1 MDNKQLI
8 LMLNRDLTDEHAAIL
23 RYIVHGYQEGED
35 TPTGASLLSR
45 AREEM
50 WHMHWLGMIIGQLGG
65 EPDMKPAPYPFDPA
79 NRSTMFK
86 SYIDYEKKLIPH
98 YKEEAGMVK
107 DPHIRRVL
115 EREAWESDVHAG
127 KFLKILKKLTPE
139 EASGKP
145 GGEKKLPPEF
155 ISCLQEI
162 IKSKYTQMLQS
173 IRNAWVFQ
181 KDAKQ
186 GWQIM
191 DFSMTKMKQLAH
203 VAEEVAANGIN
214 PMFKADILDSRASLA
229 EALKNAV
236 HDLQKTRMDHIALR
250 AGDEI
255 KKHAGLAVNIGLT
268 VNQEEYE
275 EAEIKEWLLSLKAK

>member
-1 MDNKQLI
+1 MDNKELI
-8 LMLNRDLTDEHAAIL
+8 RMLNRDLADEHAAVL
-23 RYIVHGYQEGED
+23 RYIVHGHQEGED

-86 SYIDYEKKLIPH
+86 SYIDYENKLIPH
-98 YKEEAGMVK
+98 YKEEAGRVD
-107 DPHIRRVL
+107 DPHIKRVL
-115 EREAWESDVHAG
+115 EREAWESKVHAG
-127 KFLKILKKLTPE
+127 KFNKILNKLTPD

-145 GGEKKLPPEF
+145 GAGNKLPPEF
-155 ISCLQEI
+155 ISRLQEI
-162 IKSKYTQMLQS
+162 IKNKYTQMLQG

-181 KDAKQ
+181 KNAKT

-214 PMFKADILDSRASLA
+214 PMFKTDKLDLGASLA
-229 EALKNAV
+229 EALKNAAA
-236 HDLQKTRMDHIALR
+236 DLEKTRVDHIALQI
-250 AGDEI
+250 GDEI
-255 KKHAGLAVNIGLT
+255 KKHAGLAINIELT

-275 EAEIKEWLLSLKAK
+275 EAEIKEWIEALKSR

>member
-1 MDNKQLI
+1 
-8 LMLNRDLTDEHAAIL
+8 MLNRDLADEHAAIL

-35 TPTGASLLSR
+35 TPIGASLLSR

-79 NRSTMFK
+79 NRSTMFQ
-86 SYIDYEKKLIPH
+86 SYVDYEKNLIPH
-98 YKEEAGMVK
+98 YREEAGRVK

-115 EREAWESDVHAG
+115 EREAWESEVHAG
-127 KFLKILKKLTPE
+127 KFSKILRKLTPG

-145 GGEKKLPPEF
+145 GAEQKLPPEF
-155 ISCLQEI
+155 LSSLQEI

-181 KDAKQ
+181 KEAKT
-186 GWQIM
+186 GWQVM

-214 PMFKADILDSRASLA
+214 PMFKTDKLDLNASLA
-229 EALKNAV
+229 EALKKAAE
-236 HDLQKTRMDHIALR
+236 DLHKTRMDHISLQ
-250 AGDEI
+250 AGSEI
-255 KKHAGLAVNIGLT
+255 KKHAGLALNIELT
-268 VNQEEYE
+268 VKQEEYE
-275 EAEIKEWLLSLKAK
+275 EAEIKEWIKDLK

>member
-1 MDNKQLI
+1 MDNKELI
-8 LMLNRDLTDEHAAIL
+8 RMLNRDLADEHAAVL
-23 RYIVHGYQEGED
+23 RYIVHGYQEGEG

-65 EPDMKPAPYPFDPA
+65 EPDMKPDPYPFDPA

-98 YKEEAGMVK
+98 YKEEAGRVNA
-107 DPHIRRVL
+107 PHIRRVL

-127 KFLKILKKLTPE
+127 KFKKILNKLTPD

-145 GGEKKLPPEF
+145 GAEKKSPPEF
-155 ISCLQEI
+155 ISRLQEI
-162 IKSKYTQMLQS
+162 IKNKYTQMLQG

-181 KDAKQ
+181 NDAKL

-214 PMFKADILDSRASLA
+214 PMFKTDKMYLSSSLA
-229 EALKNAV
+229 EALKNAAE
-236 HDLQKTRMDHIALR
+236 DLQKTRMDHIALQV
-250 AGDEI
+250 GDEI
-255 KKHAGLAVNIGLT
+255 KKHAGLAINIELT

-275 EAEIKEWLLSLKAK
+275 EAEIKEWVHALRNR